1 MPADKE
7 NIAIRNKRVA
17 NTYEGAKKELIPLMD
32 EEIFHLWQSVINIV
46 AEKETKCA
54 IKFIRKT
61 KKVFPVIPPSQRLQ
75 LLLATQRFAAKY
87 PRTSLVFFSDAPL
100 AIASLD
106 KAGFEKWETT
116 ASKLVEKEEDI
127 AIIFI
132 QKTSRLLND
141 FELDEILDWIER
153 GCQLFS
159 TRPEA
164 VQLFFEG
171 IFTGLANHTRKT
183 SRKQRN
189 CLLEKG
195 FKLALTNHRCVQS
208 YFENAPPVI
217 IELTKDDFKKWTST
231 GEKIAERSTFYGREY
246 YNNSYTTL
254 KRIKPVFYD
263 LIFDNAQSL
272 LEKEQLI
279 AGIYF
284 SKLREILL
292 NIHPEELKPWVS
304 TGIKLF
310 ERDREIAIQYFRNSP
325 ILLQDLEITELE
337 EWAMKG
343 LEIFENDSAGA
354 GLYFSLKSGN
364 SREFI
369 EYLMSGVALKRVTK
383 VLTYYALGISGIN
396 FNIRSRNLL
405 PKDHVNSIQPVVSGK
420 TIYLVPTMKGYGDFE
435 DNFMIY
441 KLSVMHEV
449 GHQKFGTTE
458 YATKAILSLLNKT
471 SININ
476 STPLEKIIGSVD
488 DRENTVSLQDVIS
501 LFPEPSIATDIMG
514 IVEDARIEYMTT
526 HVYRGL
532 RRDFEKVREKM
543 VKNRKVPQ
551 NGSGKFM
558 EAFLLSSVGHEPS
571 FVVDE
576 FLKIL
581 LEKARILLDLRIF
594 QPKSSTLDSLE
605 VTFEIYEMLEK
616 NNLTE
621 NSQQYTSV
629 QNLEYRGVGAGLHS
643 GKEIDGD
650 TGKTL
655 ERFIPL
661 TELELD
667 EKEITQENTQAGPK
681 CALAKKWEV
690 LSSFTYDEWDS
701 RLRDYKSR
709 WSTVYEVC
717 PAGRPTD
724 FYRDTLQNYIHE
736 ISLIKRIFRMMKP
749 VSFRKL
755 RRQNEGDEIDFDA
768 ITEAFTDRKCGINP
782 TERLYIRRDKR
793 ERDVATLFLVD
804 ISASTSK
811 KLDNNKSILDV
822 EKEALV
828 LMVEALESIGD
839 KYAIYAFSG
848 DTRNDVE
855 YYTIKDFRE
864 VFSENIECKIDAL
877 EPADNTRL
885 GPVIRHS
892 ITKLKGIDAKI
903 KLLILLSD
911 GEPYDFGV
919 GDGKYD
925 GEVAIEDTKMAIQE
939 GKALGMHFFC
949 ITVDSKA
956 SDYMHSIFSDV
967 GYTIID
973 NATTLPEKLPMLYN
987 RLTT

>member
-1 MPADKE
+1 MPSDKE
-7 NIAIRNKRVA
+7 SIAIRNERVA
-17 NTYEGAKKELIPLMD
+17 NTYEEAKTELRPLMD
-32 EEIFHLWQSVINIV
+32 EDVFYLWQSVINIL
-46 AEKETKCA
+46 AEKEIKCA
-54 IKFIRKT
+54 IKFIRET
-61 KKVFPVIPPSQRLQ
+61 KNVFPVIPPWQRLK
-75 LLLATQRFAAKY
+75 LLTSTQKFAPKY
-87 PRTSLVFFSDAPL
+87 PRTSLVFFTDAPL
-100 AIASLD
+100 AMANLD
-106 KAGFEKWETT
+106 KAGFEKWETK
-116 ASKLVEKEEDI
+116 ASKLAEKEEDI

-132 QKTSRLLND
+132 QRTARLLND
-141 FELDEILDWIER
+141 LDLDEILDWTER
-153 GCQLFS
+153 GRELFY

-171 IFTGLANHTRKT
+171 IFNGLANNTRKT

-189 CLLEKG
+189 CLLEMG
-195 FKLALTNHRCVQS
+195 FKLALTNHKCVQS
-208 YFENAPPVI
+208 YFENSPHVI
-217 IELTKDDFKKWTST
+217 AELTKDEFTKWANT
-231 GEKIAERSTFYGREY
+231 GEKIAKGSTFYGKEY
-246 YNNSYTTL
+246 YNNSFATL

-272 LEKEQLI
+272 LEKEQLL

-284 SKLREILL
+284 SKLQEILL
-292 NIHPEELKPWVS
+292 SLHPEELKPWVN

-310 ERDREIAIQYFRNSP
+310 EKDREIAIQYFRNSP

-354 GLYFSLKSGN
+354 RLYFSLKSGN

-369 EYLMSGVALKRVTK
+369 EYLMSGVALKRVNK
-383 VLTYYALGISGIN
+383 ILTYYALGISGIN

-405 PKDHVNSIQPVVSGK
+405 PKDHVDSIQPVVSGR

-458 YATKAILSLLNKT
+458 YTKKSLIPLLNKI

-476 STPLEKIIGSVD
+476 SPQLKQNIESVD
-488 DRENTVSLQDVIS
+488 DRENTVRIQDVIS
-501 LFPEPSIATDIMG
+501 LFPEQSIAADIMG

-526 HVYRGL
+526 RVYRGL
-532 RRDFEKVREKM
+532 RQDFEKVREKM

-551 NGSGKFM
+551 NRTAKFM
-558 EAFLLSSVGHEPS
+558 EALLLLSVGHESP
-571 FVVDE
+571 FVIDKV
-576 FLKIL
+576 LKKIL
-581 LEKARILLDLRIF
+581 EKTRNLLKFRIF
-594 QPKSSTLDSLE
+594 QPQSSTLDSLG
-605 VTFEIYEMLEK
+605 VTFEIYEMLK
-616 NNLTE
+616 KRGLTE
-621 NSQQYTSV
+621 NSRQYTGM
-629 QNLEYRGVGAGLHS
+629 QNLEYRGAGPGLHYEN
-643 GKEIDGD
+643 GN

-655 ERFIPL
+655 EHFIPL
-661 TELELD
+661 TELEI
-667 EKEITQENTQAGPK
+667 EENEIIQENIQTGPK

-701 RLRDYKSR
+701 RLRDYKSG

-717 PAGRPTD
+717 PAGRPTN
-724 FYRDTLQNYIHE
+724 FYQNTLQNYIHE

-755 RRQNEGDEIDFDA
+755 RRQSDGDEIDFDA

-804 ISASTSK
+804 ISASTRK
-811 KLDNNKSILDV
+811 KLDNSKSILDV

-848 DTRNDVE
+848 NTRNDVE

-864 VFSENIECKIDAL
+864 VFSENVECKIDAL

-885 GPVIRHS
+885 GPIIRHS
-892 ITKLKGIDAKI
+892 IKKLKGIDAKI

-911 GEPYDFGV
+911 GEPFDFGV

-956 SDYMHSIFSDV
+956 NEYMHSIFSDV

-973 NATTLPEKLPMLYN
+973 NATTLPERLPMLYN

>member
-1 MPADKE
+1 MREDKE
-7 NIAIRNKRVA
+7 SIAIRNKRVA
-17 NTYEGAKKELIPLMD
+17 NTYEEAKTELIPLMD
-32 EEIFHLWQSVINIV
+32 EEVFQLWQSVVNV
-46 AEKETKCA
+46 LAEKETKCA

-61 KKVFPVIPPSQRLQ
+61 KSVFPVIPLWQRLK
-75 LLLATQRFAAKY
+75 LLIATQTFAAKY

-100 AIASLD
+100 AMASLD
-106 KAGFEKWETT
+106 KAGFEKWEIA
-116 ASKLVEKEEDI
+116 ASKLAEKEETI

-132 QKTSRLLND
+132 RMTSGLLND
-141 FELDEILDWIER
+141 IELDEILDWVER
-153 GCQLFS
+153 GRELFY

-171 IFTGLANHTRKT
+171 IFTGLANNTRKT

-189 CLLEKG
+189 CLLEMG
-195 FKLALTNHRCVQS
+195 FKLALTNHKCVQS
-208 YFENAPPVI
+208 YFENSPHVI
-217 IELTKDDFKKWTST
+217 AELTKDEFTKWANT
-231 GEKIAERSTFYGREY
+231 GEKIAKGSTFYGKEY
-246 YNNSYTTL
+246 YNNFFATL

-272 LEKEQLI
+272 LEKEQLL

-284 SKLREILL
+284 SKLQEILL
-292 NIHPEELKPWVS
+292 SLHPEELKPWVS
-304 TGIKLF
+304 IGIKLF
-310 ERDREIAIQYFRNSP
+310 EKDREIAIQYFRNSP
-325 ILLQDLEITELE
+325 ILLQDLEIIELE
-337 EWAMKG
+337 DWAMKG
-343 LEIFENDSAGA
+343 VDIFENDSTGA
-354 GLYFSLKSGN
+354 RLYFSLKSGN

-369 EYLMSGVALKRVTK
+369 EYLMSGVALKRVNK

-405 PKDHVNSIQPVVSGK
+405 PKDHVDSIQPVVSGR
-420 TIYLVPTMKGYGDFE
+420 TIYLVPTMKGFGDFE

-458 YATKAILSLLNKT
+458 YTKKSLIPLLNKI

-476 STPLEKIIGSVD
+476 STQLKQNIDSVD
-488 DRENTVSLQDVIS
+488 DRENTISLQDVIS
-501 LFPEPSIATDIMG
+501 LFPKPSIAADIMG

-526 HVYRGL
+526 RVYRGL

-551 NGSGKFM
+551 NSTGKFM
-558 EAFLLSSVGHEPS
+558 EALLLSSVGHKPP
-571 FVVDE
+571 FVIDE
-576 FLKIL
+576 VPKSL
-581 LEKARILLDLRIF
+581 LEKARNLLDLKIF
-594 QPKSSTLDSLE
+594 QPQSSTLDSLE
-605 VTFEIYEMLEK
+605 VTFEIYEMLEM
-616 NNLTE
+616 NILSG
-621 NSQQYTSV
+621 NSQQYNGI
-629 QNLEYRGVGAGLHS
+629 QNLEYRGAGS
-643 GKEIDGD
+643 GLNFENEKEENSE
-650 TGKTL
+650 KLL
-655 ERFIPL
+655 EHFIPL

-667 EKEITQENTQAGPK
+667 ENEITQNDIQKGPK
-681 CALAKKWEV
+681 CAMAKEWEV

-701 RLRDYKSR
+701 RLRDYRSG

-717 PAGRPTD
+717 PAGKSTD
-724 FYRDTLQNYIHE
+724 FYRDTLQKYIHE

-755 RRQNEGDEIDFDA
+755 RRQSDGDEIDFDA

-804 ISASTSK
+804 ISASTRK
-811 KLDNNKSILDV
+811 KLDNSKSILDV

-864 VFSENIECKIDAL
+864 VFSENVECKIDAL

-885 GPVIRHS
+885 GPIIRHS
-892 ITKLKGIDAKI
+892 ITKLKEIDAKI

-919 GDGKYD
+919 ADGKYD

-956 SDYMHSIFSDV
+956 SDYMNSIFSDV

-973 NATTLPEKLPMLYN
+973 NATTLPERLPMLYN

>member
-1 MPADKE
+1 MPSDKE
-7 NIAIRNKRVA
+7 SIAIRNERVA
-17 NTYEGAKKELIPLMD
+17 NTYEEAKTELRPLMD
-32 EEIFHLWQSVINIV
+32 EDIFYLWQSVINIL
-46 AEKETKCA
+46 AEKEIKCA
-54 IKFIRKT
+54 IKFIRET
-61 KKVFPVIPPSQRLQ
+61 KNVFPVIPLWQRLK
-75 LLLATQRFAAKY
+75 LLTTTQKFAAKY
-87 PRTSLVFFSDAPL
+87 PRTSLVFFTDAPL
-100 AIASLD
+100 AMANLD
-106 KAGFEKWETT
+106 KAGFEKWETK
-116 ASKLVEKEEDI
+116 ASNLAKKKEDI

-132 QKTSRLLND
+132 QRTARLLND
-141 FELDEILDWIER
+141 LDLDEILDWTER
-153 GCQLFS
+153 GRELFY

-164 VQLFFEG
+164 VQLFYEG
-171 IFTGLANHTRKT
+171 IFSGLANNTRKT

-189 CLLEKG
+189 CLLEMG
-195 FKLALTNHRCVQS
+195 FKLALTNHKCVQS
-208 YFENAPPVI
+208 YFENSPHVI
-217 IELTKDDFKKWTST
+217 AELTKDEFTKWANT
-231 GEKIAERSTFYGREY
+231 GEKIAKGSTFYGKEY
-246 YNNSYTTL
+246 YNNSFATL

-272 LEKEQLI
+272 LEKEQLL

-284 SKLREILL
+284 SKLQEILL
-292 NIHPEELKPWVS
+292 SLHPEELKSWVS

-310 ERDREIAIQYFRNSP
+310 EKDREIAIQYFRNSP

-337 EWAMKG
+337 DWAMKG
-343 LEIFENDSAGA
+343 LDIFENDSAGA
-354 GLYFSLKSGN
+354 RLYFSLKSGN

-369 EYLMSGVALKRVTK
+369 EYLMSGVALKRVNK

-405 PKDHVNSIQPVVSGK
+405 PKDHVDSIQPVVSGR
-420 TIYLVPTMKGYGDFE
+420 TIYLVPTMKGFGDFE

-458 YATKAILSLLNKT
+458 YTKKSLIPLLNKI

-476 STPLEKIIGSVD
+476 STQLKQNIDSVD
-488 DRENTVSLQDVIS
+488 DRENTVRLQDVIG
-501 LFPEPSIATDIMG
+501 LFPEQSIAADIMG

-526 HVYRGL
+526 RVYRGL

-551 NGSGKFM
+551 NRTAKFM
-558 EAFLLSSVGHEPS
+558 EALLLLSVGHESP
-571 FVVDE
+571 FVIDE
-576 FLKIL
+576 VAKKVLKKTRNL
-581 LEKARILLDLRIF
+581 LNLRIF
-594 QPKSSTLDSLE
+594 QPQSSTLDSLG

-616 NNLTE
+616 YGLTE
-621 NSQQYTSV
+621 NSRQYTSM
-629 QNLEYRGVGAGLHS
+629 QNLEYRGAGPGLHYEN
-643 GKEIDGD
+643 GN

-661 TELELD
+661 AELEI
-667 EKEITQENTQAGPK
+667 EENEITQENIQTGPK

-701 RLRDYKSR
+701 RLRDYKSG

-717 PAGRPTD
+717 PTGKSTD
-724 FYRDTLQNYIHE
+724 FYQNTLQNYIHE

-755 RRQNEGDEIDFDA
+755 KRQSEGDEIDFDA

-804 ISASTSK
+804 ISASTRK
-811 KLDNNKSILDV
+811 KLNNSKSILDV

-848 DTRNDVE
+848 NTRNDVE

-864 VFSENIECKIDAL
+864 VFSENVECKIDAL

-885 GPVIRHS
+885 GPIIRHS
-892 ITKLKGIDAKI
+892 IKKLKGIDAKI

-911 GEPYDFGV
+911 GEPFDFGV

-956 SDYMHSIFSDV
+956 SDYMNSIFSDV

-973 NATTLPEKLPMLYN
+973 NATTLPERLPMLYN